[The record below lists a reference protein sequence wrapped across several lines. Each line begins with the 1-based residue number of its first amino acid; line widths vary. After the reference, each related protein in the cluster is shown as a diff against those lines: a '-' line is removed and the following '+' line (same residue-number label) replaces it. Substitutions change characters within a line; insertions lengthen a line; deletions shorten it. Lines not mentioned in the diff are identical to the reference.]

1 MPGRSMVLTEGT
13 PMPTKFLPYWM
24 TPEILKAAGVMA
36 CMLFVVSYAVDLT
49 LARIDVTPSSTIL
62 NDIAIAMI
70 ATGVMLFY
78 LFATHT
84 QHIFLRAKE
93 RMNLIAELNHHL
105 SRALVELHSAAE
117 VEDRGERLRMFDEA
131 IEYMDDVLIELIPTV
146 TANDSPRF
154 QFPKQALRLP
164 KRLK

>member
-1 MPGRSMVLTEGT
+1 MR
-13 PMPTKFLPYWM
+13 TKFLPYWM
-24 TPEILKAAGVMA
+24 TPEIVKAAGVMA

-49 LARIDVTPSSTIL
+49 LARIDVLPSSTIL

-93 RMNLIAELNHHL
+93 RMNLIAELNHRL
-105 SRALVELHSAAE
+105 GRALVELHSAAE
-117 VEDRGERLRMFDEA
+117 VEDRGERLKMFDQA
-131 IEYMDDVLIELIPTV
+131 IEYMDEVLIELIPTV
-146 TANDSPRF
+146 TANDSPRL

>member
-1 MPGRSMVLTEGT
+1 LQLNGV
-13 PMPTKFLPYWM
+13 FQQAV
-24 TPEILKAAGVMA
+24 KAAGVTA

-93 RMNLIAELNHHL
+93 RV
-105 SRALVELHSAAE
+105 SS
-117 VEDRGERLRMFDEA
+117 G
-131 IEYMDDVLIELIPTV
+131 
-146 TANDSPRF
+146 
-154 QFPKQALRLP
+154 
-164 KRLK
+164 

>member
-1 MPGRSMVLTEGT
+1 
-13 PMPTKFLPYWM
+13 MPTKFLPYWM

-36 CMLFVVSYAVDLT
+36 CMLFVVSYVVDLT
-49 LARIDVTPSSTIL
+49 LARVDVTPSSTIL

-78 LFATHT
+78 LFATHR
-84 QHIFLRAKE
+84 QHIFSRARE

-105 SRALVELHSAAE
+105 GRALVELHSAAE
-117 VEDRGERLRMFDEA
+117 AENREERLRMFDEA

-146 TANDSPRF
+146 SADDSPRF
-154 QFPKQALRLP
+154 QFPTQALRLP